1 MFWEGF
7 EDSNALVKDT
17 LPSGLEMS
25 ISIVVKS
32 ALDRILE
39 LRKGV
44 EQRKE
49 SNSHQLSK

>member
-1 MFWEGF
+1 MFWKGF

-17 LPSGLEMS
+17 LPGSLEMS

-32 ALDRILE
+32 ALYRTLE
-39 LRKGV
+39 LRKGI
-44 EQRKE
+44 EHRKE